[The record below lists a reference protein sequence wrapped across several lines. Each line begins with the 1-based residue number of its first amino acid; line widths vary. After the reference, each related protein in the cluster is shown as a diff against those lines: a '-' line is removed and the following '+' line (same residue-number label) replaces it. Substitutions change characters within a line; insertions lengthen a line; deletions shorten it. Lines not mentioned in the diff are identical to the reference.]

1 MLSKRLLEI
10 SKLVDKNK
18 VVFDVG
24 SDHALLPCFLV
35 LNNICPKVYACD
47 NKVGPLNK
55 AKENIKKYHL
65 EDKVIPIL
73 GNGID
78 NIFEDVDIITISGM
92 GFFTIKEILEGK
104 DLRKYSKIIIQINKD
119 NDLLRAFI
127 NDNKYSIINEVI
139 VDDGFFYEILVID
152 PNKEEKYNDLEI
164 KYGPILLKKKDKI
177 FIDYLNYKK
186 DKYKDIYQKS
196 HDVKLLEEIKEI
208 DEILLEQ

>member
-139 VDDGFFYEILVID
+139 VNDGFFYEILVID

>member
-35 LNNICPKVYACD
+35 LNNICSKVYACD

-65 EDKVIPIL
+65 EDKVIPVL